1 MMFQIK
7 NLKLQNFRLHKNFF
21 LETNNNIICVTG
33 RNGAGKT
40 SILEAISFFS
50 KQTGFKKAKFED
62 IPYKKSSEYCFI
74 QADIEHKNKLFVS
87 KIIFEKKNDKFQK
100 KLFIENRKILDLKEY
115 FNNTGFLWLT
125 PSMDNIM
132 YLGKSERRRFLD
144 KIFSEFDN
152 LYKENLKNINK
163 LLDERL
169 ILLKENKENKWI
181 DILKKKICDL
191 LWKIYLVRRDI
202 ILDLNK
208 ILKKKIEKY
217 SDVIIL
223 IKNKYENFDY
233 RDNNKFLDFYLKKI
247 FSKREID
254 KILYKNSVSPN
265 LDDFYFINN
274 LTKSDSE
281 QSSTGEQKKIL
292 SSLVLSFVYYFELK
306 GLDLLILLDELPSHF
321 DNKNLSIFLEEI
333 ASLKF
338 QTWIT
343 GNDKKSFQSI
353 ENKAFFVNLD

>member
-1 MMFQIK
+1 MFQIK
-7 NLKLQNFRLHKNFF
+7 NLKLENFRIHKNFF
-21 LETNNNIICVTG
+21 LETNNKIICVTG

-62 IPYKKSSEYCFI
+62 IPYKKSSENCFI
-74 QADIEHKNKLFVS
+74 QVDIEHKKKLFVS

-100 KLFIENRKILDLKEY
+100 KLFIDNKKILDLKEY

-152 LYKENLKNINK
+152 SYKENLKNINK
-163 LLDERL
+163 LLGERL
-169 ILLKENKENKWI
+169 ILLKGSKEDKWI
-181 DILKKKICDL
+181 EILEKKICDL

-202 ILDLNK
+202 ILELNK
-208 ILKKKIEKY
+208 ILEKKIKKY
-217 SDVIIL
+217 SDVMIL
-223 IKNKYENFDY
+223 LKNKYENFDY

-265 LDDFYFINN
+265 LDEFYFINN
-274 LTKSDSE
+274 STKSDSE

-292 SSLVLSFVYYFELK
+292 SSLVLSFIYYFELK

-321 DNKNLSIFLEEI
+321 DSKNLSIFLEEI

-338 QTWIT
+338 QIWIT
-343 GNDKKSFQSI
+343 GTDKKSFQSI
-353 ENKAFFVNLD
+353 ENNAFFVNLD